1 LILAVKLGIV
11 VAALIV
17 LLRLKLDLAP
27 ALLLSAAVTI
37 LLFQINIVQAARAAV
52 GMVIAPKTLE
62 LYVIILMVLYISEV
76 QKARKMFEKLI
87 RSLNVMIRDSRLV
100 AMVSPAI
107 IGFLPM
113 LGGALFSAPLVEEA
127 VKKMEWEP
135 EFKTFVNYWFRHLWE
150 FVWPVY
156 AGLLIFQTLSHIPL
170 KKIIL
175 FQSPF
180 TLLNIVSGAV
190 VCFLYFRRH
199 RIGRRPSDAV
209 NHAWGTLRDF
219 FGGIWPLLLVIL
231 LYFIFSIPLYIA
243 LPLTAVLLTLA
254 ARFRPREIAAAFFS
268 RIMLRTLILLAAV
281 MAFQGII
288 EISNISAALSEME
301 VSLGMIVFFSFLI
314 SFSMGFLTGVNVA
327 YIAIAYPIMLP
338 LIQHQPNFLTL
349 SLYVFVIGFAGILLS
364 PLHLCLVLTNE
375 YFKSTLFKVYYYLVP
390 PVLLLIIIS
399 TALALLL

>member
-11 VAALIV
+11 IAALIV

-37 LLFQINIVQAARAAV
+37 LLFQINIVQAARSAV
-52 GMVIAPKTLE
+52 GMVIAPKTLQ
-62 LYVIILMVLYISEV
+62 LYIIILMVLYISEV
-76 QKARKMFEKLI
+76 QKSRQMFEKLI

-127 VKKMEWEP
+127 VKKMEWKP

-170 KKIIL
+170 KEIIL

-180 TLLNIVSGAV
+180 TLLNIVSGVA

-199 RIGRRPSDAV
+199 RIGRRPPDAA
-209 NHAWGTLRDF
+209 NHAWGTFRDF

-231 LYFIFSIPLYIA
+231 LYFIFSIPLYID
-243 LPLTAVLLTLA
+243 LPLTAVLLTFA
-254 ARFRPREIAAAFFS
+254 VRFRPREIAAAFFS

-288 EISNISAALSEME
+288 EISNISATLSEME

-338 LIQHQPNFLTL
+338 LIQHQPNFLSL

-375 YFKSTLFKVYYYLVP
+375 YFKSNLYKVYYYLIP